1 VFLIQGTFSDRY
13 NRQVLPIHFAAFYLT
28 PENYQVPLDGC
39 ENKLYDFFLQYS
51 KSPQDARALRM
62 EFVSFRN
69 RETPFQPSKWC
80 WDHIEDPRNFW
91 KMVSTEDSK
100 FLRRLAMR
108 IFATPANSVPSER
121 AFSAQNF
128 IHTKLRNSLHPSRVD
143 KIVFIYMNSRVLKNQ
158 QKSPY
163 KMSEKEKVE
172 MEDAALLL
180 DEIPTQ
186 EELEYQGIDDDADD
200 GDEDD
205 FEDDLK
211 MIE

>member
-1 VFLIQGTFSDRY
+1 M
-13 NRQVLPIHFAAFYLT
+13 
-28 PENYQVPLDGC
+28 PENYKIPLDGY
-39 ENKLYDFFLQYS
+39 EDKLYEFFLQHS

-143 KIVFIYMNSRVLKNQ
+143 KLVFIYMNSRVLKNQ
-158 QKSPY
+158 QRSPY
-163 KMSEKEKVE
+163 KLTEKEKVE
-172 MEDAALLL
+172 MEDAALFLN
-180 DEIPTQ
+180 EVPTK
-186 EELEYQGIDDDADD
+186 EELELQDIDDDADD
-200 GDEDD
+200 GDESD
-205 FEDDLK
+205 FEEDLV
-211 MIE
+211 MIG